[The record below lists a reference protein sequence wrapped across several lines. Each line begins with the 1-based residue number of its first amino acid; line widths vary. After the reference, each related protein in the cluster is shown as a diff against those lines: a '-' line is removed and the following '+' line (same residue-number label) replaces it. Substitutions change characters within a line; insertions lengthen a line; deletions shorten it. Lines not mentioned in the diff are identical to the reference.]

1 MILLSPIQEANRSR
15 ERENS
20 RLRKREPVVPDRS
33 GTSRAAGSTGGLAAF
48 FAPLIVSQSKP
59 APAHERHR
67 GGFTMVELLTVIA
80 VIAVLATL
88 LLSAIGTAKKKSRQ
102 VRCTAN
108 LHQISLALNMY
119 LDDLER
125 RPPAFDP
132 LVRQRYLPAPAVLL
146 CPEDKTGNWGGWVN
160 GSGPALATDGGVE
173 DPSFSMIAE
182 STFPGLS
189 TEMAEPLPFSYL
201 HPLSWSNEAWNRLQ
215 NAGGSAG
222 LATCQWHGLG
232 RPNPDGPSLLDFQGV
247 VLRGQRDGAVVRR
260 KVFWETAVNNASD
273 AVGLAPPS
281 LAPPSEMP
289 GFAARSKQNQS
300 QDTWKLLS
308 DEPQP

>member
-1 MILLSPIQEANRSR
+1 MILFSPIQEANRSSK
-15 ERENS
+15 RENS
-20 RLRKREPVVPDRS
+20 LLRKREPVVPDRS
-33 GTSRAAGSTGGLAAF
+33 GVSQAARITDGLAAF
-48 FAPLIVSQSKP
+48 FSLLIHSVSKQALAGK
-59 APAHERHR
+59 RR
-67 GGFTMVELLTVIA
+67 RDGFTMVELLTVIA

-88 LLSAIGTAKKKSRQ
+88 LLSAIGTAKKKGRQ
-102 VRCTAN
+102 VRCISN

-119 LDDLER
+119 LDDHEK

-132 LVRQRYLPAPAVLL
+132 LVQQRYLPAPAVIL

-160 GSGPALATDGGVE
+160 GSGPALATDAVME
-173 DPSFSMIAE
+173 DLSFSMIME
-182 STFPGLS
+182 STPVDAA

-201 HPLSWSNEAWNRLQ
+201 HPLGWSNEAWNRLQ
-215 NAGGSAG
+215 SAGGSAG
-222 LATCQWHGLG
+222 MATCQWHGLG

-260 KVFWETAVNNASD
+260 KIFWETAVNKASD
-273 AVGLAPPS
+273 AAGIAPPS
-281 LAPPSEMP
+281 LAPPLEPP
-289 GFAARSKQNQS
+289 GFAARMSQNQT